1 MRRMRLPTISATRYR
16 KLADVSLA
24 LLAFIVLTGAA
35 VRLTGSGLG
44 CPDWPKCHGRVLPP
58 LEFHPWVEFGNRLL
72 TGVVGFVVAAV
83 SLLAWRRRPYRR
95 SLALV
100 GTLLPLG
107 VLGQAILGGFTVRSH
122 LAPGFVMGHF
132 GLSMVILAAAVALSW
147 LARHEPGSRIRA
159 LTAGQVWAVRG
170 LLAWATVV
178 LIAGAVTTASGP
190 HAGAA
195 GTGEIVP
202 RFNFLGPE
210 TLDQM
215 IHWHG
220 RTGTVLGLATVGV
233 FLWLRRRGAPRDLLT
248 ALGVTGL
255 LVGAQGV
262 VGGLQYLLH
271 LPAGL
276 VWTHVAIATATW
288 LTLLW
293 AVAAAGRPR
302 PSRSASAGSGGA
314 ALDRAAAEPAHTA

>member
-1 MRRMRLPTISATRYR
+1 MRDMRLPTISATRYR
-16 KLADVSLA
+16 RLADFSLA
-24 LLAFIVLTGAA
+24 LLALIVLTGAA

-44 CPDWPKCHGRVLPP
+44 CPDWPKCHGSVVPP

-72 TGVVGFVVAAV
+72 SGLVGFVVAGV

-107 VLGQAILGGFTVRSH
+107 VLAQAILGGLTVRNH
-122 LAPGFVMGHF
+122 LAPEFVMGHF

-147 LARHEPGSRIRA
+147 LARYEPGSRPRTLSA
-159 LTAGQVWAVRG
+159 AGVWAVRG

-178 LIAGAVTTASGP
+178 LVAGAVTTASGP

-195 GTGEIVP
+195 GTGEVVP
-202 RFNFLGPE
+202 RLSFFGPE

-220 RTGTVLGLATVGV
+220 RSGTVLGLATVGV
-233 FLWLRRRGAPRDLLT
+233 FLWLRRRGAPRDLMA
-248 ALGVTGL
+248 ALAVTGV

-276 VWTHVAIATATW
+276 VWTHVAIATAAW

-293 AVAAAGRPR
+293 SVAAAGRPR
-302 PSRSASAGSGGA
+302 PVREPVA
-314 ALDRAAAEPAHTA
+314 DVPEPALSAR

>member
-1 MRRMRLPTISATRYR
+1 MRAMRLPTISATRYR

-24 LLAFIVLTGAA
+24 LLALIVLTGAA

-44 CPDWPKCHGRVLPP
+44 CPDWPKCHGSVVPP

-72 TGVVGFVVAAV
+72 SGLVGFVVAAV

-107 VLGQAILGGFTVRSH
+107 VLGQAILGGLTVRNH
-122 LAPGFVMGHF
+122 LAPEFVMGHF

-147 LARHEPGSRIRA
+147 LARHDRGSRPRILPA
-159 LTAGQVWAVRG
+159 WAVWAVRG

-195 GTGEIVP
+195 GTGEVVP
-202 RFNFLGPE
+202 RLNFLGVE

-220 RTGTVLGLATVGV
+220 RSGTVLGLATIGV
-233 FLWLRRRGAPRDLLT
+233 FLWLRRRGAPRDLMT
-248 ALGVTGL
+248 ALAVTGV

-293 AVAAAGRPR
+293 SVAAAGRPL
-302 PSRSASAGSGGA
+302 PA
-314 ALDRAAAEPAHTA
+314 RAADADDAGAPGEPVLTAR

>member
-1 MRRMRLPTISATRYR
+1 MTGMRRPTISAMRYR
-16 KLADVSLA
+16 RLADCSLA
-24 LLAFIVLTGAA
+24 LLALIVLTGAA

-44 CPDWPKCHGRVLPP
+44 CPGERKCRGGVVPP
-58 LEFHPWVEFGNRLL
+58 LEIHAWTEFGNGPLS
-72 TGVVGFVVAAV
+72 GVVGVLVAAV
-83 SLLAWRRRPYRR
+83 SHLAWRRRPIRR
-95 SLALV
+95 DLALV

-107 VLGQAILGGFTVRSH
+107 VLGQAVLGGFTVRNH

-147 LARHEPGSRIRA
+147 LARHEPGARPRVFGA
-159 LTAGQVWAVRG
+159 AEVWAVRG

-178 LIAGAVTTASGP
+178 LAAGAVTTASGP
-190 HAGAA
+190 HAGAS
-195 GTGEIVP
+195 GTGQIVP
-202 RFNFLGPE
+202 RFEFFGVD
-210 TLDQM
+210 TLDRM

-220 RTGTVLGLATVGV
+220 RTGTVLGVASVAA
-233 FLWLRRRGAPRDLLT
+233 FLWLRRRGAPRDLLV
-248 ALGVTGL
+248 ALGLTCV

-276 VWTHVAIATATW
+276 VWTHVAIATAAW

-293 AVAAAGRPR
+293 SVAAAGRPR
-302 PSRSASAGSGGA
+302 PAHERVADGSR
-314 ALDRAAAEPAHTA
+314 EPALTAR

>member
-1 MRRMRLPTISATRYR
+1 MRAMRLPTISATRYR
-16 KLADVSLA
+16 KLADFSLA
-24 LLAFIVLTGAA
+24 LLALIVLTGAA

-44 CPDWPKCHGRVLPP
+44 CPDWPKCHGSVVPP

-72 TGVVGFVVAAV
+72 SGVVGVVVAAV

-95 SLALV
+95 SLGLV

-107 VLGQAILGGFTVRSH
+107 VLAQAILGGLTVRNH
-122 LAPGFVMGHF
+122 LAPEFVMGHF

-147 LARHEPGSRIRA
+147 LARHDTRPRFLPASA
-159 LTAGQVWAVRG
+159 VWAVRG

-178 LIAGAVTTASGP
+178 LVAGAVTTASGP

-195 GTGEIVP
+195 GTGEVVP
-202 RFNFLGPE
+202 RLNFFGVE
-210 TLDQM
+210 TLDHM

-220 RTGTVLGLATVGV
+220 RSGTVLGLGIIGV
-233 FLWLRRRGAPRDLLT
+233 FVWLRRRGGAPRELMT
-248 ALGVTGL
+248 ALAVSGV

-276 VWTHVAIATATW
+276 VWTHVAIATAAW

-293 AVAAAGRPR
+293 SVAAAGRPQSS
-302 PSRSASAGSGGA
+302 P
-314 ALDRAAAEPAHTA
+314 AAAEDDAGAPGEPVLTAR

>member
-1 MRRMRLPTISATRYR
+1 MNAMRLPTISATRYR
-16 KLADVSLA
+16 KLADFSLA
-24 LLAFIVLTGAA
+24 LLALIVLTGAA

-44 CPDWPKCHGRVLPP
+44 CPDWPKCKGSIVPP
-58 LEFHPWVEFGNRLL
+58 LEFHPWVEYGNRLL
-72 TGVVGFVVAAV
+72 TGLVGFVVALV
-83 SLLAWRRRPYRR
+83 SLSAWRRRPYRR

-107 VLGQAILGGFTVRSH
+107 VLAQAILGALTVRNH
-122 LAPGFVMGHF
+122 LAPEFVMGHF

-147 LARHEPGSRIRA
+147 LARHEPGSRPRMLA
-159 LTAGQVWAVRG
+159 SKEVWAVRA

-178 LIAGAVTTASGP
+178 LVAGAVTTASGP

-195 GTGEIVP
+195 GTGEVVP
-202 RFNFLGPE
+202 RLDFLGVE

-220 RTGTVLGLATVGV
+220 RSGTVLGLATIGV
-233 FLWLRRRGAPRDLLT
+233 FLWLGRRRAPRDLMT
-248 ALGVTGL
+248 ALAVTGV

-262 VGGLQYLLH
+262 VGGLQYVLH

-293 AVAAAGRPR
+293 SVAAAGRPLPAPTR
-302 PSRSASAGSGGA
+302 AGDDAGA
-314 ALDRAAAEPAHTA
+314 PGEPVLTAR